1 MYEDEVAI
9 YIEVYKVYCQD
20 IIVLVASK
28 NCDKLIACTS
38 VFAAVTESSAVQAC
52 KDERRLAGAQA
63 RLQMVLM
70 DPVL

>member
-1 MYEDEVAI
+1 MYDMIVVRE
-9 YIEVYKVYCQD
+9 

-38 VFAAVTESSAVQAC
+38 VFAAVTESSAVPAC

>member
-1 MYEDEVAI
+1 MYDMIVVRE
-9 YIEVYKVYCQD
+9 

-52 KDERRLAGAQA
+52 RDERRLAGAQA